1 MATQQFQNEDFFV
14 NHERLF
20 RDFERDFQRSFG
32 GMDLFPFGGIGTSF
46 RQEQPMLSWVEDD
59 FFLPSTQRQ
68 AVASRTPE
76 IDTRLHEINSK
87 FEQDYK
93 KLRQNYETQLRD
105 VYEKK

>member
-1 MATQQFQNEDFFV
+1 MSTHQHQNEDFFR

-32 GMDLFPFGGIGTSF
+32 GMQSLPFAGIGSSF

-59 FFLPSTQRQ
+59 FFLPITQCQEST
-68 AVASRTPE
+68 SCTKE
-76 IDTRLHEINSK
+76 IDTHLHEINNK

-105 VYEKK
+105 VYEK